1 MQELKQMKAK
11 ATILAL
17 TILLTVSSFGE
28 ATKRERR
35 FEARLPLG
43 EALPKVRIY
52 DGWRISGDIWF
63 HKQMVACLKHI
74 ESNSPEVYKK
84 GKANVKT
91 WYQIQGKSWTNMA
104 GTVWIGCRDYNFS
117 QFGKNNW
124 LIYMLAHEIQH
135 NVRHNSCEGA
145 ANWTAVH
152 YGKQLKLHP
161 ALVMYVR
168 GFALK
173 HNYSASLWAE
183 REK

>member
-43 EALPKVRIY
+43 EALPKVRTY

-74 ESNSPEVYKK
+74 E
-84 GKANVKT
+84 AN
-91 WYQIQGKSWTNMA
+91 
-104 GTVWIGCRDYNFS
+104 C
-117 QFGKNNW
+117 
-124 LIYMLAHEIQH
+124 
-135 NVRHNSCEGA
+135 
-145 ANWTAVH
+145 
-152 YGKQLKLHP
+152 P
-161 ALVMYVR
+161 
-168 GFALK
+168 
-173 HNYSASLWAE
+173 
-183 REK
+183 

>member
-1 MQELKQMKAK
+1 MQELKQMKTK
-11 ATILAL
+11 AAILAL

-28 ATKRERR
+28 ATKRENRL
-35 FEARLPLG
+35 EARLPFG

-52 DGWRISGDIWF
+52 EGWKISGDIRF
-63 HKQMVACLKHI
+63 YKQMVACLKHI
-74 ESNSPEVYKK
+74 ETNSPEVYKK
-84 GKANVKT
+84 GKSNVNT
-91 WYQIQGKSWTNMA
+91 WHQTTGGSWTNMA
-104 GTVWIGCRDYNFS
+104 GTVWIGCRDYNFT

-183 REK
+183 KEK